1 MNADQKSEPDVL
13 AGHDGSTTTVVIP
26 VLQETARIERRQVE
40 AGLVRIHKTVS
51 EREDVVEAL
60 LMQEDLHVER
70 VPINRVV
77 AQAPPVREEEDVLI
91 VPVMEEVLVVEKR
104 LMLKEELRIR
114 RDRGERPVRETVRL
128 RTEKVTVEQT
138 PNTGSSP
145 RV

>member
-1 MNADQKSEPDVL
+1 MNADPTSEPDLL
-13 AGHDGSTTTVVIP
+13 AGRDGSTTTVVIP

-70 VPINRVV
+70 IPINRVV
-77 AQAPPVREEEDVLI
+77 AEAPPVREEGDVLV

-104 LMLKEELRIR
+104 LMLKEELRVR
-114 RDRGERPVRETVRL
+114 RNRGERSVRETVRL
-128 RTEKVTVEQT
+128 RAEQVVVEQT
-138 PNTGSSP
+138 PDISP
-145 RV
+145 SPKV